1 MLAIPL
7 TSREEILLSTG
18 TFFTQALSYLYTHVR
33 DTILTKSD
41 SDSLTQSDIGLT
53 NMIKRVVL
61 TALLLTFAGTDLSA
75 QAQSRPR
82 PRDPIYNNRRDNIRE
97 EFDNRLK
104 RIESES
110 ETFRRSLDRAMDS
123 SSMDGTRQEDQINE
137 VAKELRRNTSE
148 MRDRFRDRRLTRT
161 EIERVLST
169 GRRMDNIM
177 QRRLSRNSNQG
188 AWRDAMRDWQTL
200 RTDLM
205 QLENIFDK
213 LDRLRTDTD
222 RDGTRRDNNWRR

>member
-1 MLAIPL
+1 
-7 TSREEILLSTG
+7 
-18 TFFTQALSYLYTHVR
+18 
-33 DTILTKSD
+33 
-41 SDSLTQSDIGLT
+41 
-53 NMIKRVVL
+53 MIKRVVL
-61 TALLLTFAGTDLSA
+61 TALLLTFAGTDLIA
-75 QAQSRPR
+75 QAQPR

-97 EFDNRLK
+97 EFDNRLR

-110 ETFRRSLDRAMDS
+110 ETFRRSLDRALDN
-123 SSMDGTRQEDQINE
+123 SSMDGTRQEDDINE

-148 MRDRFRDRRLTRT
+148 MRNRFRDRRLTRT

-188 AWRDAMRDWQTL
+188 VWRDAMRDWQTL

-205 QLENIFDK
+205 QLENIFDR